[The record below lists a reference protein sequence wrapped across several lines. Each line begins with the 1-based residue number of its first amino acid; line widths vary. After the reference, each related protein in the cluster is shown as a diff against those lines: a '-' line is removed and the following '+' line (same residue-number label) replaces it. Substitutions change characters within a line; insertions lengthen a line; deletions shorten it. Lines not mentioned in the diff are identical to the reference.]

1 MPESSSSRIPAWKPS
16 SVRVGV
22 VSSLIFALGLVI
34 VARAQ
39 DRLPV
44 TPNFVEETQTSG
56 LSSRYDGDWE
66 YMVGGGVASF
76 DCNGDGLPD
85 LYLAGGTNPSKFYRN
100 ASAVGGALKFTE
112 QTSGLETTN
121 VTGAYPLDV
130 DGDGITDLAVLR
142 VGENVI
148 YRGLGNCQFERANED
163 WGFDGG
169 DAWHVA
175 FSATW
180 ERGQNWP
187 TLAVGGYID
196 RTKEDFPWGTC
207 TDNWLLRPNAGGTG
221 FETRQTLKPSYCAL
235 SMLFTDWNRSGTPGL
250 RVSNDREYYKG
261 GQEQLWKLTPGR
273 PARPYTEAEGWKKL
287 QVWGMGIASADVNGD
302 GMPDYFLTSMADSKL
317 QMRAS
322 PTQPTFVDEAFK
334 RGVTAHRPYIGDDTF
349 PSTGWHAQ
357 FEDLNNDGRIDLFIT
372 KGNIAKMPDF
382 AAADPNNLLLGQA
395 DGRFLEVGDKAGIA
409 STKRGRGAAVV
420 DLNADGLLDLV
431 VVNRWD
437 DAQVWCNVG
446 AGDANQPRPLGN
458 WLQVKLMEPGANRD
472 AIGAWLEVRLGA
484 RTLRLEHTV
493 GGGHAS
499 GSLGWIHVGLGD
511 AASVPLRVRWPDGKA
526 GAWQTVGP
534 NQFVILERGQ
544 EPRVWTPQN

>member
-1 MPESSSSRIPAWKPS
+1 MHDKPS
-16 SVRVGV
+16 ARTHILIGV
-22 VSSLIFALGLVI
+22 LACAGLGAISLGQTGPQPAVPKFI
-34 VARAQ
+34 
-39 DRLPV
+39 
-44 TPNFVEETQTSG
+44 EETASSG

-66 YMVGGGVASF
+66 FMVGGGVATF
-76 DCNGDGLPD
+76 DCNADGLPD

-100 ASAVGGALKFTE
+100 ASTVGGALKFVEQPSNLEMTE
-112 QTSGLETTN
+112 

-130 DGDGITDLAVLR
+130 DGDGITDLMVLR
-142 VGENVI
+142 VGENVL
-148 YRGLGNCQFERANED
+148 YRGLGDCQFERANQR
-163 WGFDGG
+163 WGFQGG

-180 ERGQNWP
+180 ERGANWP
-187 TLAVGGYID
+187 TLALGSYID
-196 RTKEDFPWGTC
+196 RTKEDFPWGNC
-207 TDNWLLRPNAGGTG
+207 TDNVLIRPASSGAGFDTP
-221 FETRQTLKPSYCAL
+221 RALKPSYCSL

-261 GQEQLWKLTPGR
+261 GQEQLWKLRPGM
-273 PARPYTEAEGWKKL
+273 PPRPYTESEGWKKL

-317 QMRAS
+317 QMRSS
-322 PTQPTFVDEAFK
+322 PTKPTFADEAFK
-334 RGVTAHRPYIGDDTF
+334 RGATAHRPYIGDDTF

-357 FEDLNNDGRIDLFIT
+357 FEDVNNDGLTDLFIS

-382 AAADPNNLLLGQA
+382 AMEDPNNLLLGQA

-409 STKRGRGAAVV
+409 STKRGRGAQVV

-437 DAQVWCNVG
+437 DAQVWRNVG
-446 AGDANQPRPLGN
+446 AGDANEAKPMGN
-458 WLQVKLMEPGANRD
+458 WLQVKLEQQGPNRD
-472 AIGAWLEVRLGA
+472 AIQAWLEVKLDT
-484 RTLRLEHTV
+484 RTLRREHTV

-499 GSLGWIHVGLGD
+499 GSIGWVHVGLGG
-511 AASVPLRVRWPDGKA
+511 ASEARVRVRWPDGKPS
-526 GAWQTVGP
+526 AWETVRA

-544 EPRVWTPQN
+544 TPRIWMPTN